1 MLPVPRQVD
10 RKPIMPKEW
19 NADDLLNL
27 AREYQP
33 ACILAAAAELEIFD
47 LLADGDS
54 TAEAVAG
61 QIGADIRAT
70 TMILDALAA
79 LAIIEKRGERYHLSM
94 PAARL
99 LQAESPETVLP
110 MLQHQANCM
119 RRWTQLASVVKAGR
133 PTERQ
138 PSVRGE
144 GGDQASFIQ
153 AMTVVCEP
161 IASQLVEE
169 LRLPSF
175 RHLLDVGGA
184 SGTWT
189 IAILQAH
196 PEATATLFDL
206 PHVIPMAEEPL
217 AAAGVKERVHLVAGD
232 FTTDPLPSGVDLAW
246 VSAIVHQNSREEN
259 VGLFT
264 SIAHALTDQGRLLI
278 RDVLMDDAR
287 TTPISGA
294 LFAINMLVATEGGG
308 TYTFSEL
315 REDLEAAGFA
325 EIEVLR
331 RDEYMNSVVGARK
344 VSGA

>member
-1 MLPVPRQVD
+1 
-10 RKPIMPKEW
+10 MPKEW

-27 AREYQP
+27 ARDYQP
-33 ACILAAAAELEIFD
+33 ACVLAAAAELGLFER
-47 LLADGDS
+47 LGNAGT
-54 TAEAVAG
+54 TAEAVAEHV
-61 QIGADIRAT
+61 GADIRAT

-79 LAIIEKRGERYHLSM
+79 LAIIEKRRERYHLSQ
-94 PAARL
+94 PTARL
-99 LQAESPETVLP
+99 LTAESRETILP

-119 RRWTQLASVVKAGR
+119 RRWTQLAAVVKTGR
-133 PTERQ
+133 HPERR
-138 PSVRGE
+138 PSIRGE
-144 GGDQASFIQ
+144 EGDQASFIQ
-153 AMTVVCEP
+153 AMTVVSEP

-196 PEATATLFDL
+196 PDATATLFDL
-206 PHVIPMAEEPL
+206 AHVIPMAEEPL
-217 AAAGVKERVHLVAGD
+217 AAAGVRERVHLVAGD
-232 FTTDPLPSGVDLAW
+232 FTTDPLPSGADLAW

-259 VGLFT
+259 VRLFK

-278 RDVLMDDAR
+278 RDVLMDDGR
-287 TTPISGA
+287 TTPIMGA

-308 TYTFSEL
+308 TYTFNDL
-315 REDLEAAGFA
+315 REDLEAAGFT

-331 RDEYMNSVVGARK
+331 RDEGMNSVLGARK